1 MKRAK
6 FTSIAEAD
14 LREIAYYIAR
24 RNPERAMTFI
34 DEIIAHCH
42 KIANHPGIGRARSG
56 LGRGIR
62 SMPYGRYVIFYRV
75 IDTGVEIR
83 HVLHGARDIKAQ
95 F

>member
-14 LREIAYYIAR
+14 LSDIAFYIAR
-24 RNPERAMTFI
+24 GNPARAVSFV

-42 KIANHPGIGRARSG
+42 KIANQSGVGRARSE
-56 LGRGIR
+56 LGRGLR
-62 SMPYGRYVIFYRV
+62 SMPHGRYVIFYR
-75 IDTGVEIR
+75 ITDTGVEIR

-95 F
+95 I

>member
-6 FTSIAEAD
+6 FTSVAEAD

-24 RNPERAMTFI
+24 GNPARAMTFI

-42 KIANHPGIGRARSG
+42 EIANRPSIGRGRSE
-56 LGRGIR
+56 LGHGIR
-62 SMPYGRYVIFYRV
+62 SMPHGRYVIFYRA

-83 HVLHGARDIKAQ
+83 HVLHGARDIEAR